1 MSEPKEFP
9 QDMRIDLFDST
20 QILIPFTREEW
31 MDIYLCYRES
41 GYDPNVQDRLEKN
54 LGVK

>member
-1 MSEPKEFP
+1 MSEPKELP